1 MDETRSDTHRSGC
14 PLAGTLDLVGDKWS
28 LVILRDIMA
37 GKHKFSE
44 LQEAPEGIPTNILS
58 ARLNRL
64 VCEDIL
70 AKRPYQ
76 ERPARYAY
84 VLTEKGADLL
94 PLIQE
99 AARWGQKYL
108 PGRTPV
114 PEWFMRADPETVMNS
129 QS

>member
-1 MDETRSDTHRSGC
+1 MAEARSSTQRSGC

-64 VCEDIL
+64 VGEGIL
-70 AKRPYQ
+70 VKRPYQ

-84 VLTEKGADLL
+84 VLTKKGADLL

-108 PGRTPV
+108 PERSPV
-114 PEWFMRADPETVMNS
+114 PEWFMNAEPETVMEGES
-129 QS
+129 